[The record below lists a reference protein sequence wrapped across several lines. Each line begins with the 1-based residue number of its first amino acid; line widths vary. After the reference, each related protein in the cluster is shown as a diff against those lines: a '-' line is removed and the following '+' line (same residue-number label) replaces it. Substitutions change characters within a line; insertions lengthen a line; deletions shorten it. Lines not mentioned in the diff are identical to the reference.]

1 MSKFIGIDLGTTFSV
16 VAQIDETGRPVI
28 VANRAGNNIT
38 PSVVEFKEDNTV
50 EVGAEAR
57 RRLFVDENAVGRFKR
72 AMGTSRTYEVRGKTY
87 TPTQLSAFVLKKLI
101 QDTKEAIGPIADV
114 IVSIPANFANEARD
128 ATLAAAKEAGFD
140 IKYIVNEPTAAALY
154 YAYKGGTELS
164 GTYAVYDLGGGTF
177 DISIIRVQGQDVE
190 VLAAS
195 GIAQCG
201 GDDFDRAL
209 HQVIKNKYKKVTGED
224 LNEEDFSVN
233 DAEEEKISLSRR
245 DKVVARVARQNIEIT
260 RNEFE
265 ESIASLIS
273 QARLLTEATVDEVD
287 IAVEDLSG
295 VFLVGGSTRIPAVL
309 KSVRN
314 VFGKEPISS
323 ANVDEVVALGAAI
336 YAAYKGDRTKL
347 NEVQRKTIEKIKV
360 SESTA
365 MCFGVI
371 AADQERGELYNSV
384 MIKKNEKI
392 PCSRT
397 ESFYTIHEGQDS
409 VDIEISESR
418 SPERDPTFVKIIQ
431 KGELGP
437 LPSGRPS
444 GQEIKITYSF
454 DDNQIMHCKFVD
466 VASGREEVF
475 ALSPTQGS
483 KGSTPHDSQIDKFT
497 VE

>member
-1 MSKFIGIDLGTTFSV
+1 MSNFIGIDLGTTFSV

-114 IVSIPANFANEARD
+114 IVSIPANFANEARE

-140 IKYIVNEPTAAALY
+140 IKYIVDEPTAAALY

-190 VLAAS
+190 VLAAN
-195 GIAQCG
+195 GITQCG

-209 HQVIKNKYKKVTGED
+209 HQVIKNKYKQITGEELD
-224 LNEEDFSVN
+224 DEDFSVN
-233 DAEEEKISLSRR
+233 DAENEKISLSTR
-245 DKVVARVARQNIEIT
+245 DKAVARVARQNIEIT

-287 IAVEDLSG
+287 LSVNELSG
-295 VFLVGGSTRIPAVL
+295 VFLVGGSTRLPAV
-309 KSVRN
+309 KESVRSI
-314 VFGKEPISS
+314 FGAEPISS

-347 NEVQRKTIEKIKV
+347 NAVQKKTIEKIKV
-360 SESTA
+360 NESTA

-371 AADQERGELYNSV
+371 AVNTNRGDLYNSV
-384 MIKKNEKI
+384 IIRKNEKI

-397 ESFYTIHEGQDS
+397 ESYFTVTEGQEG
-409 VDIEISESR
+409 VNIQVTESR
-418 SPERDPTFVKIIQ
+418 SPEKDPTFVKIIQ
-431 KGELGP
+431 EGELK
-437 LPSGRPS
+437 LPPGRPAE
-444 GQEIKITYSF
+444 QEIKVTFSF
-454 DDNQIMHCKFVD
+454 DENQIMHCTFVD
-466 VASGREEVF
+466 VASGREEIF

-483 KGSTPHDSQIDKFT
+483 RGTEPRDGEMDKFT